1 MLQRRAPR
9 AVRRHALRA
18 AARLTALLTLDLTV
32 FWLLR
37 SGIRLIRDHEY
48 FGTPLAQSVAA
59 WFPKGL
65 LGGYAFPAAML
76 AGLLLAGTYGR
87 GDLRRD
93 AGRVTKGILLA
104 VVLALWGPLW
114 TSDWVQVTT
123 QALVILAVLSAGI
136 AGARLAFDETLR
148 FIFQTPADGDPMVFV
163 GDRSDGDARMIHD
176 MLLGRHRMRHS
187 RWVNLPLSTTPDAGA
202 VSDAMTRLQDA
213 LSEENSDTLVLCG
226 EIAPVLFETIVEV
239 GIASGIRVLAVP
251 RVSGVVQRR
260 ADLVWYD
267 GHPFVELTVPAFRG
281 WQLVL
286 KRATDIV
293 GASIGLVVLAPLFA
307 AVAAVVRWD
316 SSGPV
321 LFSQERVGYAGRGF
335 RVLKFRTMRA
345 DADTMKASLGH
356 LNASG
361 DPRLFKIPDDPRV
374 TAIGRFLRKWSL
386 DELPQLWNVLIG
398 EMSLVGPRPFF
409 ESDLQDYMDHH
420 FARLGAKPGITG
432 LWQVEGRSAVTD
444 FEEVVRLD
452 RDYIERWSVLLDVWI
467 LLRTIPAV
475 LRGRGAF

>member
-1 MLQRRAPR
+1 
-9 AVRRHALRA
+9 VRRHALRA
-18 AARLTALLTLDLTV
+18 AARLAALLTIDLTV
-32 FWLLR
+32 FWVLR
-37 SGIRLIRDHEY
+37 GGIRLIRDRVY
-48 FGTPLAQSVAA
+48 FGTSLADAVAA
-59 WFPKGL
+59 FFPKGL

-87 GDLRRD
+87 GDLRRNP
-93 AGRVTKGILLA
+93 GRIAKGILLA

-114 TSDWVQVTT
+114 TSDWLHVVA
-123 QALVILAVLSAGI
+123 QAVVILAVLAAGVT
-136 AGARLAFDETLR
+136 AARLTFDGTLR
-148 FIFQTPADGDPMVFV
+148 FVFQTPADGDPMIFV
-163 GDRSDGDARMIHD
+163 GDRADGDARMVHD

-187 RWVNLPLSTTPDAGA
+187 RWVNLPCSAVPDAA
-202 VSDAMTRLQDA
+202 IVTAALALLQDA
-213 LSEENSDTLVLCG
+213 LSEENADTLVLCG
-226 EIAPVLFETIVEV
+226 EIAPALFETIVEV

-286 KRATDIV
+286 KRATDLI
-293 GASIGLVVLAPLFA
+293 GAIIGLIVLSPLFA
-307 AVAAVVRWD
+307 AVAIAIRVT
-316 SSGPV
+316 SAGPV
-321 LFSQERVGYAGRGF
+321 LFSQERVGYAGRVF
-335 RVLKFRTMRA
+335 RLLKFRTMRT
-345 DADTMKASLGH
+345 DAEAMKATLGH
-356 LNASG
+356 LNVSG

-374 TAIGRFLRKWSL
+374 TAVGRFLRKWSL
-386 DELPQLWNVLIG
+386 DELPQLWNVLLG

-409 ESDLQDYMDHH
+409 ESDLTDYLDHH

-444 FEEVVRLD
+444 FEEVVRMD
-452 RDYIERWSVLLDVWI
+452 RAYIERWSVLLDSWI